1 MLDFNTIESSIIWYF
16 LIKLLTRSSTTTGVF
31 NDIASNAL
39 RETPVFCKHVINF
52 HNYLPVRNS
61 SVRESSSILDINCTG
76 AGANVAYLQSW
87 SIGRRWLFAEQWANQ
102 FSQSDKRFDPFQIH
116 FYKSLKQWIPNK
128 NSGDK
133 HSAVFFVGMTK
144 GYLVSKH

>member
-1 MLDFNTIESSIIWYF
+1 MLDLNTIESSIIWYS
-16 LIKLLTRSSTTTGVF
+16 LIKLLTRYPTATGVF

-39 RETPVFCKHVINF
+39 RETPVFCKHDVINF

-87 SIGRRWLFAEQWANQ
+87 LIIERRWLFAEQWAKQ
-102 FSQSDKRFDPFQIH
+102 FSQSAKRFDQFQIH
-116 FYKSLKQWIPNK
+116 FYESLKQWIPNL
-128 NSGDK
+128 
-133 HSAVFFVGMTK
+133 
-144 GYLVSKH
+144 YCEQ

>member
-1 MLDFNTIESSIIWYF
+1 MLDLNTTESSIIWYF
-16 LIKLLTRSSTTTGVF
+16 LIKLLTRSPTATGVF

-76 AGANVAYLQSW
+76 AGANIAYLQSW
-87 SIGRRWLFAEQWANQ
+87 LIGRRWFAKQ
-102 FSQSDKRFDPFQIH
+102 FSQSAKRFDPFQIH
-116 FYKSLKQWIPNK
+116 FYKSLKQWIPNYIA
-128 NSGDK
+128 NNK

-144 GYLVSKH
+144 GFWFQNT